1 MPVPP
6 ALVDALAT
14 LTLGPLLLAQGRW
27 VRRVTPRLPEA
38 AGPRQ
43 GQAGL
48 GPPLSLLVTGDSS
61 AAGVGAATQ
70 QQALAG
76 QLAQRLAPRWRVA
89 WSVVA
94 RTGLDTRGLAQW
106 LAQAAPQRHDVAVV
120 CTGVNDVTGRV
131 HPDDFAAQ
139 LEGLVGTLRGRHG
152 VRLTVL
158 SPVPPM
164 QHFTALPQPLRAY
177 LGWQSRRLDAA
188 LRLHAPRWPGCALL
202 PAPLPVHPGAI
213 ASDGFHPSERTYAAW
228 ADAVAATIEAAHP
241 PGRAAPGA
249 PAPCP

>member
-1 MPVPP
+1 MPVPA

-43 GQAGL
+43 GQAGQ

-61 AAGVGAATQ
+61 AAGVGVATQ

-76 QLAQRLAPRWRVA
+76 QLAQRLAPRWRVT

-106 LAQAAPQRHDVAVV
+106 LAQEAPQRHDVAVV
-120 CTGVNDVTGRV
+120 CTGVNDVSGRV
-131 HPDDFAAQ
+131 RPEDFVAR

-152 VRLTVL
+152 VQLTVL

-188 LRLHAPRWPGCALL
+188 LRRHAPRWPGCALL

-213 ASDGFHPSERTYAAW
+213 ASDGFHPSESTYGAW
-228 ADAVAATIEAAHP
+228 ADDVAAAIEAAHL